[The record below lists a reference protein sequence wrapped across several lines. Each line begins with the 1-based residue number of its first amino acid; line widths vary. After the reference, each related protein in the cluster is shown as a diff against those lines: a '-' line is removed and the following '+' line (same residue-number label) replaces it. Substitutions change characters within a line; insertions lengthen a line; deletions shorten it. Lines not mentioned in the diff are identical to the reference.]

1 MSGDCQL
8 QGGEGQDLSL
18 DAGVGDGEDTSLGFF
33 HCLYLRVPP
42 TCRASV
48 SLLAQKNKKR
58 MHLSSRERGDYLPV
72 IPAPWERRGTQ
83 PNQGVFLQPPT
94 ESSPH
99 GEHAG
104 CFKHRG
110 TPAVSVSVRGDA
122 VARNVSGQEGM
133 QQH

>member
-18 DAGVGDGEDTSLGFF
+18 DAGVGDGGDMSLGFF

-48 SLLAQKNKKR
+48 SPLAQKNKN
-58 MHLSSRERGDYLPV
+58 HTYLSSRERGDYLPV
-72 IPAPWERRGTQ
+72 IPALWECQGTW
-83 PNQGVFLQPPT
+83 PTQGVFLQPPT
-94 ESSPH
+94 ESSPR
-99 GEHAG
+99 GERAG
-104 CFKHRG
+104 CFKHGG